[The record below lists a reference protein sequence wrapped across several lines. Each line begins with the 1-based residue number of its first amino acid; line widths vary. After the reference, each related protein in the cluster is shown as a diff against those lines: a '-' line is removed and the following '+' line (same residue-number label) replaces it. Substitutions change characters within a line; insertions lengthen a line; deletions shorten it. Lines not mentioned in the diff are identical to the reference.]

1 MYNKRNRSNKRARSR
16 ANRKLRSANRLVT
29 EDREIYRTL
38 REVSDVWSFPSDGLG
53 CWGYNL
59 NDEVRELQASLDAT
73 MNCFDENLGWVL
85 VELLEFLELE
95 PCLENLEK
103 VSGADVAEFVRLKRK
118 KKMMMKR

>member
-1 MYNKRNRSNKRARSR
+1 MVMYNRSDKRARSL
-16 ANRKLRSANRLVT
+16 ANRRLRSANRLVT
-29 EDREIYRTL
+29 EDREIYKTL
-38 REVSDVWSFPSDGLG
+38 REVSDVWCFPSDGLG

-59 NDEVRELQASLDAT
+59 NNEVRELQASLDAT
-73 MNCFDENLGWVL
+73 MNCFDEDLDWNII
-85 VELLEFLELE
+85 ELLEFLGLE